1 MKMSGFEEAL
11 LILRTAAENE
21 RQGYRFFVDAA
32 QITSNPRGSEMFTF
46 LGGEEIKHMKLLAAE
61 IESLQE
67 GKGWIDP
74 NDAMKLKIQLDLT
87 TPFASP
93 KEMDDS
99 GVLFDWQSPADI
111 VKEASSEIEADIGVL
126 KVGMNTE
133 RYFYN
138 MYKEALEKIEDPKGK
153 AALEFIMNQE
163 NNHYELLQEAHDYL
177 TDKQSWWDEWQKP
190 IFEG

>member
-1 MKMSGFEEAL
+1 MSDFEKAL
-11 LILRTAAENE
+11 LILKTAAENE
-21 RQGYRFFVDAA
+21 RLGYQFFVEAA
-32 QITSNPRGSEMFTF
+32 QISSNPKGNEMFVF
-46 LGGEEIKHMKLLAAE
+46 LGREEIKHMKLLSAE
-61 IESLQE
+61 IGSLKE

-74 NDAMKLKIQLDLT
+74 NDAMKLEIQLDLMT
-87 TPFASP
+87 SFASEQ
-93 KEMDDS
+93 EMEDS

-111 VKEASSEIEADIGVL
+111 VKDASSEIEADIGVL

-138 MYKEALEKIEDPKGK
+138 MYKEVLEKIEDPKGK

-163 NNHYELLQEAHDYL
+163 NLHYELLQEAHDYL
-177 TDKQSWWDEWQKP
+177 TDRQSWWDEWQKP